1 MNTILTGCAV
11 LISTIG
17 LAQTPATETHA
28 SFAKSLGIY
37 VFPAKDQD
45 QATQDKDDAD
55 CYKWAVE
62 QSGIDPLNPPKVE
75 AAQVDT
81 APDGTAIAGA
91 ARGAAAGVAI
101 GAIAGDAGKGAAIGA
116 VAGGLAGS
124 RAKVVGK
131 AEQSGIDPLNPPKVE
146 AAQVDTAPDGT
157 AIAGAARGAAAGVA
171 IGGIGG
177 DAGKGGAIGAV
188 AGGLAGRRAKVV
200 GDAQQQQRNNQAAAQ
215 QQAAMTESFKKAF
228 TVCLE
233 GKGYTVK

>member
-116 VAGGLAGS
+116 VAGGLAG
-124 RAKVVGK
+124 
-131 AEQSGIDPLNPPKVE
+131 
-146 AAQVDTAPDGT
+146 
-157 AIAGAARGAAAGVA
+157 
-171 IGGIGG
+171 
-177 DAGKGGAIGAV
+177 
-188 AGGLAGRRAKVV
+188 RRAKVV